1 MLKIAT
7 HNSATGESPKDF
19 ISWITSPVYRTQTKT
34 IKEQYLAGCRSFDIK
49 INDIN
54 GEWHCTNKRF
64 VTKRTAESIIE
75 EINDFFDRC
84 QVNITYEGTD
94 IDNFK
99 KLVHRWKSKYTN
111 IIYGGIAFNDYG
123 YYQFLE
129 LPYEGYER
137 PLKRYTE
144 ITNFGTYLIFLIKL
158 LIRKSPQFN
167 NFQYICI
174 DYL

>member
-7 HNSATGESPKDF
+7 HNSATGEHPKDF
-19 ISWITSPVYRTQTKT
+19 ISWITSPVYRTQNKT

-49 INDIN
+49 INNIE
-54 GEWHCTNKRF
+54 GEWHCTNKKF

-75 EINDFFDRC
+75 EINEFFDRC
-84 QVNITYEGTD
+84 QVSITYEGTD

-129 LPYEGYER
+129 LPYEGYEK

-144 ITNFGTYLIFLIKL
+144 ITNFGTYLLFLIKL

-167 NFQYICI
+167 NFQYTCI